1 MATGDKDRGVWERRG
16 HINITRASSFAHK
29 PKLSPHHH
37 PQNSL
42 WSIVTP
48 IKPAKPSLSGQAADL
63 RTPRQQIGLGE
74 GLQPDKGGY
83 LPLLFYLKSIT
94 LAFTFSTPPPSVS
107 SDSGLGPA
115 PHRVLMLNRQYFF
128 LRRVPPWTHC
138 LWQSSPVDKD

>member
-1 MATGDKDRGVWERRG
+1 MATGDKDKGVWERRG
-16 HINITRASSFAHK
+16 HINIIRASSFAHK

-42 WSIVTP
+42 WFVVTP

-74 GLQPDKGGY
+74 GLQPDKGGF

-94 LAFTFSTPPPSVS
+94 LAFTFSNPLPLLFSLSVVTV
-107 SDSGLGPA
+107 GLGQLPTVS
-115 PHRVLMLNRQYFF
+115 R
-128 LRRVPPWTHC
+128 C
-138 LWQSSPVDKD
+138 